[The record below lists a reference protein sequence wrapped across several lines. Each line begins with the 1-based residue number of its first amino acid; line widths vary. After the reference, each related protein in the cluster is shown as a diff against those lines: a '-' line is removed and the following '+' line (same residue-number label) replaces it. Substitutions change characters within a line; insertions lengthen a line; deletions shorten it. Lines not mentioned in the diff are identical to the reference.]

1 MSLRI
6 ALTAACLVLAFA
18 GAAQARTPSVTRG
31 KRLAIEACSAC
42 HQVTAHQPR
51 PTPVGNTD
59 TNEYVAAPDFAE
71 VGRKFRHDEAGL
83 RAFILAPDHPMREQ
97 TFVPR
102 DLDDIVA
109 YVRSLG
115 R

>member
-1 MSLRI
+1 MRFAVS
-6 ALTAACLVLAFA
+6 ALCLLLAFGTAA
-18 GAAQARTPSVTRG
+18 AARAPSATRG
-31 KRLAIEACSAC
+31 KRLAIEACAAC
-42 HQVTAHQPR
+42 HQVTARQPR
-51 PTPVGNTD
+51 PAPVGD
-59 TNEYVAAPDFAE
+59 TNINEYVAAPAFAE
-71 VGRKFRHDEAGL
+71 IGKKFRHDGAGL

-109 YVRSLG
+109 YIQSLG